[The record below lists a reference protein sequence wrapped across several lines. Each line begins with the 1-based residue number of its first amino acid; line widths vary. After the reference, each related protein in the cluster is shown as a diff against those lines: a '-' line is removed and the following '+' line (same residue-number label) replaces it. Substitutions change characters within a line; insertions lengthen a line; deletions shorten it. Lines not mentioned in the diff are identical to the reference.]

1 MNTFPLLSLTVF
13 LPLLGAALLLLLRPR
28 GRRTAFAIGI
38 GPAALTL
45 LAAGLVWARGV
56 PGGFTQLEE
65 LPWIPAIGAAYRLGV
80 DGVSLPL
87 VLLTAVLFLAT
98 LIYSA
103 NTSEQPASFVA
114 LMLLLETA
122 CLGAFLALDLLLFY
136 VFFEVTLVG
145 MYFIIAGWGHDNPK
159 QAALTF
165 FIYTLVGSV
174 FLLLAILAL
183 YLGAAPHTFDMRA
196 LLAHPPLGGT
206 AAVLTFGALAL
217 AFAIKTPL
225 FPFHTWLP
233 TAHTAAPAAGSAI
246 LAGVLLKLG
255 GYGFIRF
262 GLQMT
267 PDAFRQLAPYVLGLA
282 VFSAIYG
289 AFAALGQTDI
299 KRMVAYTS
307 VNHMGYVV
315 FGVAAAALRPAGGP
329 FGLDGAVLQMV
340 SHGIV
345 TGGLFLLI
353 GALQDRTHTR
363 DMGQLGGLA
372 PAYPVLSGLFIL
384 ASFASLGLPA
394 LAHFPAEFQIFLG
407 GYQVAPVA
415 TALLLVGLII
425 TTALY
430 LRAIQRVFLGEQ
442 PAVLSPLGDLGA
454 RELWAIGPLMA
465 LIVLIGLYPEFL
477 LGLIHATQRLLM
489 AGHE

>member
-1 MNTFPLLSLTVF
+1 MNSVPLLSISVF
-13 LPLLGAALLLLLRPR
+13 LPLLGAVLLLLTRTQS
-28 GRRTAFAIGI
+28 RRTAFAIGI
-38 GPAALTL
+38 TTAALAL
-45 LAAGLVWARGV
+45 LAAVLVWARGV
-56 PGGFTQLEE
+56 PGGFAQLEE

-87 VLLTAVLFLAT
+87 LLLTALLFLAA
-98 LIYSA
+98 LVYSA
-103 NTSEQPASFVA
+103 NNGEQAGSFVA
-114 LMLLLETA
+114 LMLLMETA
-122 CLGAFLALDLLLFY
+122 CLGVFLSLDLLLFY

-145 MYFIIAGWGHDNPK
+145 MYFIIAGWGHQNRQ

-165 FIYTLVGSV
+165 FIYTLIGSL

-196 LLAHPPLGGT
+196 LLAHPPLSGR
-206 AAVLTFGALAL
+206 AATLTFGALLL

-233 TAHTAAPAAGSAI
+233 AAHTEAPAAGSAI

-262 GLQMT
+262 CLQMT
-267 PDAFRQLAPYVLGLA
+267 PDAFRQFAPYVMGLA

-289 AFAALGQTDI
+289 ALAALGQTDI

-315 FGVAAAALRPAGGP
+315 FGVAAAALSTTGGA
-329 FGLDGAVLQMV
+329 FGLDGAVLQMA
-340 SHGIV
+340 SHGVV
-345 TGGLFLLI
+345 TGCLFLLV
-353 GALQDRTHTR
+353 GALQDRTATR
-363 DMGQLGGLA
+363 DMNQLHGLA
-372 PAYPVLSGLFIL
+372 PAYPLLSGLFIL

-394 LAHFPAEFQIFLG
+394 LAHFPAEFQIFMG
-407 GYQVAPVA
+407 GYQVAPAA
-415 TALLLVGLII
+415 TALLLLGLVI

-430 LRAIQRVFLGEQ
+430 LRAIQKVFLGEK
-442 PAVLSPLGDLGA
+442 PTGLSPLGDLGG
-454 RELWAIGPLMA
+454 RELWAIVPLA
-465 LIVLIGLYPEFL
+465 LIIVLLGVYPEAL
-477 LGLIHATQRLLM
+477 LAVIHATQHLLM
-489 AGHE
+489 GHE